1 MRWQNKRKAVNR
13 PLKLLRCAAG
23 RDLLVHPV
31 TEEGARGVT
40 AYLPGKDEVRWYL
53 KATNLSYTMCRCL
66 FLPVCLCVSQVW
78 FDVHTFQK
86 HNGAQNLYIPV
97 TLSSVRLQMFTLTN
111 ISWASW
117 FINNLFSSISWVL
130 MVRIAFCCQIPVF
143 QRGGSIIPRKLR
155 VRRSSSCMEHD
166 PYTLFVALNLQVNE
180 DLRTTLAIDPL
191 LFWHRACRVAPQT
204 WCFDLL
210 CGREL
215 LKASSTSM
223 TATPSTM
230 TKRSSSTGGC
240 PLPTASSLLCEW

>member
-1 MRWQNKRKAVNR
+1 M
-13 PLKLLRCAAG
+13 
-23 RDLLVHPV
+23 
-31 TEEGARGVT
+31 
-40 AYLPGKDEVRWYL
+40 
-53 KATNLSYTMCRCL
+53 
-66 FLPVCLCVSQVW
+66 CLCVSQVW

-191 LFWHRACRVAPQT
+191 LFWHRPCRVALSNLMFWPFVWQRAAE
-204 WCFDLL
+204 
-210 CGREL
+210 GEL
-215 LKASSTSM
+215 YIDDGHTFNYNKKEFIHRRLSFANSVLSSV
-223 TATPSTM
+223 
-230 TKRSSSTGGC
+230 
-240 PLPTASSLLCEW
+240 WVINVQYI